1 LTCAPYTLILQVYQ
15 LPIILDDS
23 INDEENV
30 THLADALRGNRKV
43 STIIIPRRDDYS
55 THHVKIIFD
64 ALSQC
69 KVEYIDMQSPF
80 INTVMQ
86 HIHMHTLPHLTDLIL
101 TNSNIGSSE
110 VISLAAILSNNV
122 KLRRL
127 YLDHNNRIG
136 DTGAI
141 ALGNI
146 LKTKNHTLT
155 DVRLDNIGITEHG
168 QMALRNAI
176 YDDSSFGSIRDSNH
190 VLESYFHRPH
200 LVFEQP
206 MLNDVMYSLF
216 ANSSAKAQYT
226 KKDKGTL
233 FYLRSNVYYGV
244 KLQYKKFL
252 DTDVNVLPYI
262 MGWISERCDLDTIYS
277 FKLVTLNMILYG
289 K

>member
-1 LTCAPYTLILQVYQ
+1 MHFLHPNSTLLGIST
-15 LPIILDDS
+15 IILDDS

-55 THHVKIIFD
+55 THHVNIIFD

-86 HIHMHTLPHLTDLIL
+86 HMHTLPHLTDLIL

-110 VISLAAILSNNV
+110 VISLAAILSSNL

-146 LKTKNHTLT
+146 LKTCE
-155 DVRLDNIGITEHG
+155 VG
-168 QMALRNAI
+168 
-176 YDDSSFGSIRDSNH
+176 
-190 VLESYFHRPH
+190 
-200 LVFEQP
+200 
-206 MLNDVMYSLF
+206 
-216 ANSSAKAQYT
+216 
-226 KKDKGTL
+226 
-233 FYLRSNVYYGV
+233 
-244 KLQYKKFL
+244 
-252 DTDVNVLPYI
+252 
-262 MGWISERCDLDTIYS
+262 
-277 FKLVTLNMILYG
+277 
-289 K
+289 